1 MSSVRSISLAK
12 LLDSFFRER
21 LAAQRRASPATVA
34 AYRDSIRLLVLFAAK
49 RSRRAPSGLRIEDLD
64 RDVVLAFLDHLESD
78 RGNTVRTRN
87 ARLGAIRSLF
97 RHLACMDPTAMGTV
111 ERVLSIPTKRGPR
124 GALDYL
130 TVHELD
136 MLLGSIDKSRPRGRR
151 DYALILFLAR
161 TGARVSEAVGVNA
174 VDLRLVPPCQALLR
188 GKGSKERVL
197 PLGRDH
203 AEVLKALRNERRVT
217 RDAREPIFVNARGK
231 RLGRFGVIHILDAAV
246 KQAAEREPSLAMRSI
261 SPHTLRHTAAMH
273 LLQSGVDLATIQSWL
288 GHVAITTTHHYVEA
302 DLEMKR
308 RALEKTSPTDAI
320 PGLYKPTDDVLAL
333 LEAL

>member
-12 LLDSFFRER
+12 LLESFFRER
-21 LAAQRRASPATVA
+21 LAAQCRASPATIA
-34 AYRDSIRLLVLFAAK
+34 AYRDSIRLLILFAS
-49 RSRRAPSGLRIEDLD
+49 SRAGRAPSRLRIEDLD
-64 RDVVLAFLDHLESD
+64 RDVVLAFLDHLEAE
-78 RGNTVRTRN
+78 RGNTIRTRN

-97 RHLACMDPTAMGTV
+97 RHLACMDPTAMGAV

-124 GALDYL
+124 RALDYL

-136 MLLGSIDKSRPRGRR
+136 VLLAAIDQRSPCGRR
-151 DYALILFLAR
+151 DYALLLFLAR

-174 VDLRLVPPCQALLR
+174 VDLRLESPYHVLLR

-203 AEVLKALRNERRVT
+203 AAVLRALRDERQLAP
-217 RDAREPIFVNARGK
+217 DCREPIFVNARGK
-231 RLGRFGVIHILDAAV
+231 RLGRFGVIYILDRTIR
-246 KQAAEREPSLAMRSI
+246 QAAQQEPSLATRSI

-308 RALEKTSPTDAI
+308 RALEKASAPTAV
-320 PGLYKPTDDVLAL
+320 PGLYNPTDDILAL

>member
-1 MSSVRSISLAK
+1 MTGFKSSHAPQLVDYVKLRRGLGLRFDVQAAILRQFDRFLVTHAHEGAITQDLALQFASANPDVSRAEQARRYQVVRHFNEYLATFSLGVPRLDPHALRAPVRPATGALMSSVRSISLAK

-21 LAAQRRASPATVA
+21 LAAQRRASPATIV

-49 RSRRAPSGLRIEDLD
+49 RSRRAPSRLRIEDLD

-136 MLLGSIDKSRPRGRR
+136 MLLGSIDDSRPRGRR
-151 DYALILFLAR
+151 DYALLLFLAR
-161 TGARVSEAVGVNA
+161 TGARVSEAPRASMQSTCAWFPRARCSCAGRGQRNGCSRSA
-174 VDLRLVPPCQALLR
+174 VTMPKC
-188 GKGSKERVL
+188 
-197 PLGRDH
+197 
-203 AEVLKALRNERRVT
+203 
-217 RDAREPIFVNARGK
+217 
-231 RLGRFGVIHILDAAV
+231 
-246 KQAAEREPSLAMRSI
+246 
-261 SPHTLRHTAAMH
+261 
-273 LLQSGVDLATIQSWL
+273 
-288 GHVAITTTHHYVEA
+288 
-302 DLEMKR
+302 
-308 RALEKTSPTDAI
+308 
-320 PGLYKPTDDVLAL
+320 
-333 LEAL
+333 